1 MSQER
6 RRFFRIDDS
15 IGVAYRLLSDEE
27 LADQLDGDIKPVD
40 SLNLIA
46 SFDNKFANL
55 CGQLQAREPLI
66 AELMETM
73 NAKLSAVINQLEM
86 DSYLVRKVAYKVHE
100 VNISACGMALFT
112 DEALP
117 EGATISLEMSLK
129 PGNHLVQCYAA
140 IVSCSMNE
148 ENQKFYVRMNFA
160 NMSEHDQ
167 EILIQHIVRRQ
178 GDQLR
183 EARQDLPNRI
193 EVKGD
198 VLEE

>member
-1 MSQER
+1 MSHER

-27 LADQLDGDIKPVD
+27 LADQLDGEIKPVD
-40 SLNLIA
+40 SMNLIA
-46 SFDNKFANL
+46 SYDNKIANL
-55 CGQLQAREPLI
+55 CGQLQTRDPLV
-66 AELMETM
+66 AELMETL
-73 NAKLSAVINQLEM
+73 NAKLSAVINQLEL
-86 DSYLVRKVAYKVHE
+86 DSRLVRRVAYKVHE

-112 DEALP
+112 DESIP

-129 PGNHLVQCYAA
+129 PGNHLVQCYASV
-140 IVSCSMNE
+140 ISCGMDE
-148 ENQKFYVRMNFA
+148 EKQKFYIRMDFA

-183 EARQDLPNRI
+183 EARQDTRI
-193 EVKGD
+193 EVAGD
-198 VLEE
+198 VQED